1 MQRDG
6 YHQYRTVAE
15 VRLQPADRFAQH
27 SPQDC
32 SCGANVFILEQMEQF
47 PQAAVVTAIGDG
59 PGKGRLDSAAHVAV
73 IKHGP
78 IPGWMEAMTMEYKV
92 EENNEYRKL
101 HVGDRITATV
111 FVQDLDYWIG
121 GIHAAPKK

>member
-1 MQRDG
+1 MKFRHALILVITAMIG
-6 YHQYRTVAE
+6 SA
-15 VRLQPADRFAQH
+15 P
-27 SPQDC
+27 SDC
-32 SCGANVFILEQMEQF
+32 SHAKFKAPIHRYQLAGEIV
-47 PQAAVVTAIGDG
+47 
-59 PGKGRLDSAAHVAV
+59 RLDSAAHVAV